1 MADAPTQDGRIGKLA
16 TPLGK
21 DKLCLTRFEG
31 TEAIGELFEYHV
43 EALST
48 DANIDFKTALGKTCS
63 VHLETTDH
71 AGRDFSGIL
80 TKVKWAGTRFD
91 FQVYQLVLRP
101 WPWLMSLRSYCRIFS
116 NMNVKDIVKDALGK
130 NEYGPIVD
138 LMQEDYP
145 TLEYTVQYRE
155 TSLDFAF
162 RMMEKYGIYYYFRF
176 DKGDGDSP
184 SQHRLVLAD
193 SVNHEFDFLP
203 FD

>member
-31 TEAIGELFEYHV
+31 TEAIGELFEYHI

-48 DANIDFKTALGKTCS
+48 DANINFKTALGKTCS

-80 TKVKWAGTRFD
+80 TKAKWAGTRFN

-101 WPWLMSLRSYCRIFS
+101 WPWLMTLRSYCRIFS

-130 NEYGPIVD
+130 NEFGAIVD
-138 LMQEDYP
+138 LMQPNLIHITGVVPYEGNRVVDLTSDGHQFGLLIPEDGKKVFLTGP
-145 TLEYTVQYRE
+145 I
-155 TSLDFAF
+155 DA
-162 RMMEKYGIYYYFRF
+162 
-176 DKGDGDSP
+176 SP
-184 SQHRLVLAD
+184 QSKNARVMTCA
-193 SVNHEFDFLP
+193 
-203 FD
+203 